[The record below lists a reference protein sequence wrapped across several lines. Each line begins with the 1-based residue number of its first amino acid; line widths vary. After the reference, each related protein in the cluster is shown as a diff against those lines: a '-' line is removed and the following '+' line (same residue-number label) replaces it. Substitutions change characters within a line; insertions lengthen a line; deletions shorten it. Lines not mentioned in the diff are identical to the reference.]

1 VKIARQ
7 QALGSLLLA
16 LVVFIVLLIRAWHI
30 LFR

>member
-16 LVVFIVLLIRAWHI
+16 AVVLVILIIRSWRIVFR
-30 LFR
+30 